1 MRAYPESVDV
11 LDEEYERIP
20 HTYGSVQDQGNGGDG
35 KTQDDAV
42 NGLSP
47 RQAQGDDRSGRHP
60 TYVFDISFD
69 GALVL

>member
-47 RQAQGDDRSGRHP
+47 RQAERDDRSGRHP
-60 TYVFDISFD
+60 T
-69 GALVL
+69 

>member
-11 LDEEYERIP
+11 LDEEYEGIL

-35 KTQDDAV
+35 KTEDDAV

-47 RQAQGDDRSGRHP
+47 RQSESDDRSGRHP
-60 TYVFDISFD
+60 T
-69 GALVL
+69 